1 MYVIS
6 GKNKG
11 GKRVRPVLCLAAC
24 EAVGGKADDAL
35 ATAVA
40 MEMIHTMSLIHD
52 DLPAMDDDDF
62 RRGKPTCHKKFGED
76 IAILAGDAMLS
87 SAFGHIA
94 AATPASVPR
103 DRVVR
108 VIVDVSRAVG
118 QDGLVGGQVVDL
130 ECEGKD
136 PGEVTV
142 DTLKYIHEHKTA
154 ALLEAAVVCG
164 AVIGGA
170 SEDDVQALRRYAL
183 DIGLAFQVGFLF
195 SVFFL
200 FIHSKMTGGEKRQW
214 SDPRFHLHASRS
226 VGSGR
231 HSGCHQEHRGAGKDR
246 WQGSGRKQS
255 DLPQPRRAG
264 AVQGDRFGADRKRQ
278 ARA

>member
-1 MYVIS
+1 MLVEVALSEACPATYPETVTEAMRYSLLAGAGLVWFGLVWFGLVWFGLAWLGLAWPGLRMRSIS
-6 GKNKG
+6 TLLACFCICTG

-24 EAVGGKADDAL
+24 EAVGGKVEDAL

-52 DLPAMDDDDF
+52 DLPAMDNDDF
-62 RRGKPTCHKKFGED
+62 RRGKPTCHKKYGED

-87 SAFGHIA
+87 SSFGHIA

-154 ALLEAAVVCG
+154 ALLEASVVCG

-170 SEDDVQALRRYAL
+170 SEEDVQALRRYAL
-183 DIGLAFQVGFLF
+183 DIGLAFQVGPVLCLWFL
-195 SVFFL
+195 SCCVA
-200 FIHSKMTGGEKRQW
+200 SKDGEAAAQ
-214 SDPRFHLHASRS
+214 
-226 VGSGR
+226 
-231 HSGCHQEHRGAGKDR
+231 
-246 WQGSGRKQS
+246 
-255 DLPQPRRAG
+255 
-264 AVQGDRFGADRKRQ
+264 
-278 ARA
+278 